1 MSKLVKYALLGGI
14 AGGVVGAAKSFQADE
29 QTEVIAKKAM
39 QTAGG
44 VAAAGAFVG
53 LIADRRNRKKLA
65 KKKAKFGAALTA
77 GGIAE
82 VAKAAL
88 PVIEHAFETA
98 KPRVEKAAEVT
109 RDRAHDAYET
119 AKPRVEHAARIAA
132 ERAESAYETAK
143 PAAAQLASGAKNAA
157 EQAARTAAERAPF
170 VQKVA

>member
-1 MSKLVKYALLGGI
+1 MSKLVKYAFLGGI
-14 AGGVVGAAKSFQADE
+14 AGGLVGAAKSFQADE

-44 VAAAGAFVG
+44 AAAAGAFVG
-53 LIADRRNRKKLA
+53 LVLDRRTKKKLA
-65 KKKAKFGAALTA
+65 KKRAKFGAALTA

-119 AKPRVEHAARIAA
+119 AKPRVEHAARVAA

-143 PAAAQLASGAKNAA
+143 PRV
-157 EQAARTAAERAPF
+157 EHAARTAADKARPMIETAAERAPF